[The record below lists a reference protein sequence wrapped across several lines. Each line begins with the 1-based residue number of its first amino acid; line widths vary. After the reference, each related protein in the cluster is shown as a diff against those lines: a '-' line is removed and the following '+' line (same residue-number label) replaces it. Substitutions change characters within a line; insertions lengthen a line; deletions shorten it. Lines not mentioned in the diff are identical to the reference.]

1 MNMILEK
8 EMLPTTV
15 KVVEEIGKMLLG

>member
-1 MNMILEK
+1 MILEK